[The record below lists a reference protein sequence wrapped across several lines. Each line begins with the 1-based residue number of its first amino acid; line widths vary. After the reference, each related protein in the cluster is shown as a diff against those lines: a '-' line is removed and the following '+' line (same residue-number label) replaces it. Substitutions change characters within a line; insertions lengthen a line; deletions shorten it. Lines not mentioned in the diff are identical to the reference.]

1 MFSLSPP
8 EKKVVIIIA
17 CVIFLG
23 TLIRF
28 FNLEVND
35 TIVSHQPV
43 SKQIQIIDINKAS
56 LLDLEKVPGLGPV
69 LSQRVIEYRKNHRSF
84 KTSKDL
90 EKVKGIGEKK
100 AKIMKNYIKF

>member
-43 SKQIQIIDINKAS
+43 SKQIQIIDINKADS
-56 LLDLEKVPGLGPV
+56 NKLQEISGIGPV
-69 LSQRVIEYRKNHRSF
+69 LSLQIIEYREARGPF
-84 KTSKDL
+84 KTIDDL
-90 EKVKGIGEKK
+90 KKVKGIGKKK

>member
-8 EKKVVIIIA
+8 EKKIVIIIA

-28 FNLEVND
+28 FNLEVNE

-43 SKQIQIIDINKAS
+43 NKQIQIIDINKAS
-56 LLDLEKVPGLGPV
+56 LIGLEKIPGLGPV
-69 LSQRVIEYRKNHRSF
+69 LSQRVVEYRKNNPPF
-84 KTSKDL
+84 KTIKDL
-90 EKVKGIGEKK
+90 EKVKGIGKKK